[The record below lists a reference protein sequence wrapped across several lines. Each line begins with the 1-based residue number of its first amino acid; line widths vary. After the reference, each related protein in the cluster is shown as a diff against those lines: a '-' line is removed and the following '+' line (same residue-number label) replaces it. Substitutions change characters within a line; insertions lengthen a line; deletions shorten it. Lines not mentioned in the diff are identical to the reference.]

1 MSFVCRVCDS
11 KKIREILDLGMQ
23 PWGNDFIQI
32 SENKKSELY
41 PLNFVI
47 CENCKTSQIN
57 YTIPKEKMFVKHSYM
72 SGTTKTLTS
81 HFQNVGEKIMKLN
94 SFKKDDYVM
103 DIGGNDGT
111 FLEFF
116 KEKNIKV
123 LNIDSGTEQANLSNK
138 KGIECINDF
147 FNEKIS
153 SEIIKKY
160 GKAKIIH
167 GSGIFFHLEDLKSVF
182 KGIKNVLNNNGSL
195 VAEFIY
201 LPSMIK
207 NLAFDQ
213 IYHEHLLYYSL
224 HSFQKL
230 LDQFDLEI
238 TNAELFAIHGGSCVV
253 QVNHKADNMA
263 VSQNTKELFSLEKKE
278 GFLDFKVY
286 EDFSSK
292 VLSLKKDMVDLINK
306 IKKDNKKIYALG
318 APVKGTTLLNFM
330 EFNEDILDCAVEVNK
345 HKFNTFYPGTK
356 IPVLNQDE
364 VEDPDY
370 YLFLSWNFKNE
381 IISKM
386 SNYVEKGGKFIIP
399 FPKVE
404 VQ

>member
-1 MSFVCRVCDS
+1 MSFSCRVCGS
-11 KKIREILDLGMQ
+11 KNIKQILDLGLQ

-32 SENKKSELY
+32 SENRKSELH

-47 CENCKTSQIN
+47 CEDCMTSQIDF
-57 YTIPKEKMFVKHSYM
+57 TIPKEKMFVDHSYM
-72 SGTTKTLTS
+72 SGTTKTLRN
-81 HFQNVGEKIMKLN
+81 HFQKIGEDITKLYK
-94 SFKKDDYVM
+94 FKNEEYVL

-116 KEKNIKV
+116 KKKNIKV
-123 LNIDSGTEQANLSNK
+123 LNIDSGVEQADESNK
-138 KGIECINDF
+138 KGIECIADF
-147 FNEKIS
+147 FNEKVSNQILN
-153 SEIIKKY
+153 KY

-167 GSGIFFHLEDLKSVF
+167 GSGIFFHLEELKSVF
-182 KGIKNVLNNNGSL
+182 KGVKNLLAHDGVL

-230 LDQFDLEI
+230 LDQFELKI
-238 TNAELFAIHGGSCVV
+238 SFAELFPIHGGSCVAHI
-253 QVNHKADNMA
+253 NHKNN
-263 VSQNTKELFSLEKKE
+263 SNLETKTKKLFDDEAND
-278 GFLDFKVY
+278 GFLDFEVY
-286 EDFSSK
+286 EEFAKRVSK
-292 VLSLKKDMVDLINK
+292 LKVEMTNTINK
-306 IKKDNKKIYALG
+306 LNENNKKIYALG
-318 APVKGTTLLNFM
+318 APVKGTTLLHYM
-330 EFNEDILDCAVEVNK
+330 ELDETKLKCAVEINK
-345 HKFNTFYPGTK
+345 HKFNTYYPGTK
-356 IPVLNQDE
+356 IPVLNQAD

-386 SNYVEKGGKFIIP
+386 TNYVEKGGKFIIP

-404 VQ
+404 II